1 MSRINIIV
9 AASNNNVIGKGN
21 DIPWKL
27 PTDLKNFKQITD
39 GSVVIMGRK
48 CWESLPEKFRPLPN
62 RLNMVVTK
70 NELYKPNGCAIYDD
84 LGYLLTFF
92 YRSDD
97 NADVFV
103 IGGGQIYKAA
113 FRYAEKLHLT
123 RVLSDVEGDV
133 YLEGFN
139 ETEWKLISRSDV
151 MEENGYQFVFEYYE
165 KIF

>member
-62 RLNMVVTK
+62 RLNMVVTR
-70 NELYKPNGCAIYDD
+70 NEDFIANGCAVYND
-84 LGYLLTFF
+84 LGYILNFF
-92 YRSDD
+92 YSTDD
-97 NADVFV
+97 KADVFV
-103 IGGGQIYKAA
+103 IGGGEIYKAA
-113 FRYAEKLHLT
+113 FSYAEKLHLT
-123 RVLSDVEGDV
+123 RVLTDVEGDV
-133 YLEGFN
+133 YLEGFD
-139 ETEWKLISRSDV
+139 ETEWNLISRSDV

>member
-62 RLNMVVTK
+62 RLNMVVTR
-70 NELYKPNGCAIYDD
+70 NEDFIANGCAVYND
-84 LGYLLTFF
+84 LGYILNFF
-92 YRSDD
+92 YSTDD
-97 NADVFV
+97 KADVFV
-103 IGGGQIYKAA
+103 IGGGEIYKAA
-113 FRYAEKLHLT
+113 FSYAEKLHLT
-123 RVLSDVEGDV
+123 RVLTDVEGDV
-133 YLEGFN
+133 YLEGFD
-139 ETEWKLISRSDV
+139 ETEWNLISRSDV
-151 MEENGYQFVFEYYE
+151 MEENGHQFVFEYYE